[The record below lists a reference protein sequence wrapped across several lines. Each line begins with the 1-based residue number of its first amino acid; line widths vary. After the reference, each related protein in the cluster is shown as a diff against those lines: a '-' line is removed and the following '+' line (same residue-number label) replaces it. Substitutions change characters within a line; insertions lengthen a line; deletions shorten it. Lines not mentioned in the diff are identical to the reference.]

1 MKVYTEVEVDLRDVK
16 EIEPLAYSVK
26 DFLDDY
32 DQMKD
37 VHTDAEWLDRAVE
50 LIRNVSVCFAD

>member
-32 DQMKD
+32 DQMK
-37 VHTDAEWLDRAVE
+37 AG
-50 LIRNVSVCFAD
+50 